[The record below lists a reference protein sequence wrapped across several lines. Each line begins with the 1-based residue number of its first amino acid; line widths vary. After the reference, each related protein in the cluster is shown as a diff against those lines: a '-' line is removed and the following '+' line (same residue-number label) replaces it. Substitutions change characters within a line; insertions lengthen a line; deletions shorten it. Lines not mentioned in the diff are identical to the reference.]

1 MMVVDSRKFKV
12 NGFKDGRWSIRRK
25 GTSDEVLI
33 ASVKYVSG
41 DIVIFLKANGE
52 VEPSYA
58 SHARGLKDL
67 EIQSRITAVVDS
79 ILSRVKTYS

>member
-12 NGFKDGRWSIRRK
+12 NGFKDGRWSLRRI
-25 GTSDEVLI
+25 GASDEVLI

-41 DIVIFLKANGE
+41 DIVIFLKASGD

-58 SHARGLKDL
+58 SYAKGQKDI